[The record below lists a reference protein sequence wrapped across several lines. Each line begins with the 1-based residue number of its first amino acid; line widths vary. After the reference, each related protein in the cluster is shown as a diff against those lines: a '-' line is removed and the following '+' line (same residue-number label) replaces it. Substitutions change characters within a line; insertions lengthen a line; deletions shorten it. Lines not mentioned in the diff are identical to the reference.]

1 MDAEHVRAFK
11 KTLIEGFSCV
21 NTRLAFDTD
30 VLLNDN
36 NKEKVLFDLNI
47 SGKKQTKRISS
58 KILKMEEN
66 NQYRMAMTKPLPY
79 GCIKEKDNV
88 PSLTEFN
95 SIITTISY
103 EDKIGHIFNIE
114 IKFHDINK
122 KTFLFNEL
130 YPPIFEKNKKID
142 PFERSTLQLLSIA
155 VRNEKNNKLNSFPY
169 NSKTHLTL
177 KEKKIISSMLKTFIF

>member
-47 SGKKQTKRISS
+47 SGKKRTKRISS

-66 NQYRMAMTKPLPY
+66 NQNGYDKA
-79 GCIKEKDNV
+79 
-88 PSLTEFN
+88 
-95 SIITTISY
+95 ITIR
-103 EDKIGHIFNIE
+103 
-114 IKFHDINK
+114 
-122 KTFLFNEL
+122 L
-130 YPPIFEKNKKID
+130 YQRK
-142 PFERSTLQLLSIA
+142 R
-155 VRNEKNNKLNSFPY
+155 
-169 NSKTHLTL
+169 
-177 KEKKIISSMLKTFIF
+177 

>member
-1 MDAEHVRAFK
+1 M
-11 KTLIEGFSCV
+11 
-21 NTRLAFDTD
+21 
-30 VLLNDN
+30 LLNDN

-95 SIITTISY
+95 SIITKISH
-103 EDKIGHIFNIE
+103 EDKIGHIFNVE

-122 KTFLFNEL
+122 KNI
-130 YPPIFEKNKKID
+130 PI
-142 PFERSTLQLLSIA
+142 
-155 VRNEKNNKLNSFPY
+155 
-169 NSKTHLTL
+169 
-177 KEKKIISSMLKTFIF
+177 